1 MTDAGPLLRR
11 ELVVATGN
19 PGKCAEMEQ
28 ILQGCGIRIMT
39 MAHFSDQ
46 PFEPEE
52 TGSTYMANAEIKALA
67 ACRITDR
74 VCVADDAGLEI
85 DALDGAPGV
94 YSRRFLG
101 EETPFPAKMERILEM
116 LRDVPDE
123 LRGCRFRAAV
133 AIATP
138 DGRMIGCHGVC
149 EGRIAHEQ
157 RGAFGFGY
165 DPIFYVPELGK
176 RMAELRPEVK
186 HGISHRGQ
194 ALACARRALADLF
207 GSVAPAP

>member
-1 MTDAGPLLRR
+1 MTDAGPTLRR

-28 ILQGCGIRIMT
+28 ILQGCGIRILT

-46 PFEPEE
+46 PFEPDE
-52 TGSTYMANAEIKALA
+52 TGCTYMENAEIKALA
-67 ACRITDR
+67 ACRMTGR

-85 DALDGAPGV
+85 DALDGVPGV

-101 EETPFPAKMERILEM
+101 EDTPFPAKMARILEM

-123 LRGCRFRAAV
+123 QRGCRFRAAV
-133 AIATP
+133 AIAIP
-138 DGRMIGCHGVC
+138 DGAVIGCHGIC
-149 EGRIAHEQ
+149 EGRIGHEQ
-157 RGAFGFGY
+157 RGTFGFGY
-165 DPIFYVPELGK
+165 DPIFLVPGLGK
-176 RMAELRPEVK
+176 HMAELAPEVK

-194 ALACARRALADLF
+194 ALARAREALAVLF
-207 GSVAPAP
+207 DTVPPEG

>member
-1 MTDAGPLLRR
+1 
-11 ELVVATGN
+11 
-19 PGKCAEMEQ
+19 MEQ

-94 YSRRFLG
+94 YSRRWS
-101 EETPFPAKMERILEM
+101 ESSR
-116 LRDVPDE
+116 
-123 LRGCRFRAAV
+123 CC
-133 AIATP
+133 ATCP
-138 DGRMIGCHGVC
+138 TNSGDAGSVLLWPSPR
-149 EGRIAHEQ
+149 
-157 RGAFGFGY
+157 
-165 DPIFYVPELGK
+165 
-176 RMAELRPEVK
+176 RMAE
-186 HGISHRGQ
+186 
-194 ALACARRALADLF
+194 
-207 GSVAPAP
+207 

>member
-1 MTDAGPLLRR
+1 MTETGPGLRR

-28 ILQGCGIRIMT
+28 ILQGCGIRILT
-39 MAHFSDQ
+39 MAHFPGE
-46 PFEPEE
+46 PFDPEE
-52 TGSTYMANAEIKALA
+52 TGCTYMENAEIKALA
-67 ACRITDR
+67 ACRITGR

-101 EETPFPAKMERILEM
+101 EETPFPAKMVRILEM
-116 LRDVPDE
+116 LRHVPDE
-123 LRGCRFRAAV
+123 QRGCRFRAAV

-138 DGRMIGCHGVC
+138 DGRTVGCHGVC
-149 EGRIAHEQ
+149 EGRIAREQ

-165 DPIFYVPELGK
+165 DPIFFVPALG
-176 RMAELRPEVK
+176 RHMAELPPEIK

-194 ALACARRALADLF
+194 ALACAKLAIADLF
-207 GSVAPAP
+207 GPA